1 MKVKNL
7 LVMAMVG
14 TICYSCTETKPLGIG
29 VKAENRDE
37 SIRPGDD
44 FYEYCNGNWMKNN
57 PLTDEYSRY
66 GAFDVLAELNNTQLR
81 GLIEELASKEQAQ
94 GSVAQKVADMYR
106 LATDST
112 RLNKEGAEPIMSDFA
127 KIDAITDKAGYF
139 TTMAE
144 MSISSASAFFNY
156 GIDADMKSSKENLFD
171 LSQGGLSLGQKDY
184 YVENDESTTEIRNK
198 FKEHIVKMFQL
209 IGDTEEMA
217 QTRMED
223 VMRIETRLANAS
235 LSNEEMR
242 NPEEMYH
249 KLTLEEL
256 KEQFGQLD
264 WDSFFKTIGA
274 EVKQLNVGMPKHLKE
289 TEAIINGES
298 LDALKNYL
306 KWNVLNGASSM
317 LGDEIL
323 ACHFDFF
330 GKTLTG
336 TLQQQPR
343 WKRGI
348 QIVNRTLG
356 MALGQ
361 MYVEKYFPAEAK
373 ERMVQLVK
381 NLQVALG
388 ERIDAQE
395 WMSEETKQKAHE
407 KLSTFLVKVG
417 YPDEWKD
424 YSSLQIDPS
433 KSYYENL
440 KAISVWNW
448 QDELAKRM
456 NKPVDP
462 TEWGMT
468 PQTVNAYYNPTT
480 NEICFPAGI
489 LQYPFFDMNADDA
502 FNYGAIGVVIGHEM
516 THGFDDEGSQFD
528 KDGNLKSWW
537 TVEDRTKFDEKTG
550 LLADWFNQIEVLP
563 GLNANG
569 KLTLGENLAD
579 HGGLEVSYQAFKNA
593 TKDAPLTTVD
603 NLTPEQRFFIAYASV
618 WGQNIREAEIRR
630 RTKSDPHSLGRWRVN
645 GTLPHINAWY
655 EAFGIKEG
663 DKMYVAPEKRISVW

>member
-1 MKVKNL
+1 M
-7 LVMAMVG
+7 LVGAL
-14 TICYSCTETKPLGIG
+14 CYSCAPGETSLGIG
-29 VKAENRDE
+29 IKKENRNE

-44 FYEYCNGNWMKNN
+44 FYEYANGQWMANN

-66 GAFDVLAELNNTQLR
+66 GAFEQLAELNNKQLR
-81 GLIEELASKEQAQ
+81 GLVEELSGKEQVK
-94 GSVAQKVADMYR
+94 GSVAQKVADMY
-106 LATDST
+106 LMVTDSV
-112 RLNKEGAEPIMSDFA
+112 RLNKEGATPIKADLDLVDGIA
-127 KIDAITDKAGYF
+127 DKAQLF
-139 TTMAE
+139 ATMAQ
-144 MSISSASAFFNY
+144 MSITGNDTFFGY

-171 LSQGGLSLGQKDY
+171 ISQGGLSLGQKDY
-184 YVENDESTTEIRNK
+184 YVENDEATVEVRNK
-198 FKEHIVKMFQL
+198 FQEHIVKMFQL
-209 IGDTEEMA
+209 LGDSQEQATV
-217 QTRMED
+217 RMQD
-223 VMRIETRLANAS
+223 IMRIETALAKAS
-235 LSNEEMR
+235 LGSVEMR
-242 NPEEMYH
+242 NPEALYH
-249 KLTLEEL
+249 KMSVEDL
-256 KEQFGQLD
+256 KKEYAKLD
-264 WDSFFKTIGA
+264 WDTYFNTIGA
-274 EVKQLNVGMPKHLKE
+274 DVKQLNVSVPTHLKE
-289 TEAIINGES
+289 VETLINTES

-306 KWNVLNGASSM
+306 KWNVLSGAASVLS
-317 LGDEIL
+317 DDFQT
-323 ACHFDFF
+323 CNFDFF
-330 GKTLTG
+330 SKVLTG
-336 TLQQQPR
+336 TQQQQPR

-348 QIVNRTLG
+348 SMVNRTLG

-395 WMSEETKQKAHE
+395 WMSEETKAKAHE
-407 KLSTFLVKVG
+407 KLNTFYVKVG

-424 YSSLQIDPS
+424 YSSLDIDPS
-433 KSYYENL
+433 KSLYENL
-440 KAISVWNW
+440 KVVRAWNW
-448 QDELAKRM
+448 KGEVEKKM

-489 LQYPFFDMNADDA
+489 LQYPFFDMTADDA

-537 TVEDRTKFDEKTG
+537 TPEDRTKFEEKTKK
-550 LLADWFNQIEVLP
+550 LSAFFSKIEVLP

-569 KLTLGENLAD
+569 DLTNGENLAD
-579 HGGLEVSYQAFKNA
+579 HGGLEVAFQAFKNA
-593 TKDAPLTTVD
+593 TKDNPLQVVED
-603 NLTPEQRFFIAYASV
+603 LTPEQRFFIAYASV

-655 EAFGIKEG
+655 EAFGVKEG
-663 DKMYVAPEKRISVW
+663 DAMYLPEEQRVSVW